1 MATTNDLIP
10 ALAGDLPKF
19 PKPYSLRRTWP
30 WKSHHRPAHCLRT
43 VAIHEAGHQVIAEWL
58 GLQVTSTTAT
68 PTHGLMSWTA
78 DFSAAAAAPPPDPD
92 DQRVLLGTA
101 VSLLHA
107 GVVAER
113 LAAGLPLDCAL
124 YYPDQV
130 DFQAAETMLKP
141 TFGAMSSAAHGY
153 AQRVAA
159 HVLHGRWD
167 RVREVAKVLIE
178 RGQWASPQK
187 TTA

>member
-1 MATTNDLIP
+1 M
-10 ALAGDLPKF
+10 
-19 PKPYSLRRTWP
+19 
-30 WKSHHRPAHCLRT
+30 
-43 VAIHEAGHQVIAEWL
+43 AIHEAGHQVIAEWL

-68 PTHGLMSWTA
+68 ATHGLTNWTA
-78 DFSAAAAAPPPDPD
+78 DFSAAAAALPPDLD
-92 DQRVLLGTA
+92 DQRVLVGTA

-113 LAAGLPLDCAL
+113 LAAGLPLDCAI

-167 RVREVAKVLIE
+167 RVREVAQVLSSMANGVGQNAHN
-178 RGQWASPQK
+178 RGSRFLNTVLFTVLSE
-187 TTA
+187 TTIAKPA